1 MSYKK
6 DSIIYLIYI
15 GLLITIL
22 VGAPYFFLN
31 RFLKEKDKNKT
42 QNPLDS
48 FSQFLIDNKIIS
60 LLSLFLKLTFVF
72 ILTSILII
80 FFFI

>member
-31 RFLKEKDKNKT
+31 RFLKEKNNVPKAE
-42 QNPLDS
+42 LDG
-48 FSQFLIDNKIIS
+48 FTKFLCDNKIIS